1 MKMTHS
7 NDSSNPKG
15 EFPRIMLAGATGFL
29 GSILLSNLEELGLAV
44 NCLPRIPDSGKDH
57 NQDIQSDREIIF
69 VNCIGVT
76 PGESPKTVE
85 EYEMSNV
92 RPLNRIFDIYGDKIK
107 KFVHC
112 STWLTE
118 EGEKNAYVSSKI
130 SAENLVN
137 KATEFY
143 GFESAVLNLPTIWSK
158 KKYKN
163 PSLLHDLC
171 SSNIAITKFQPK
183 NPHSKVKIGTEEFF
197 INAVL
202 ESLSSELRSEGLAST
217 ETWEGKTNDLILG
230 LALTQSLDAAH
241 TNHTLYKLSQI
252 INFWKSVA

>member
-1 MKMTHS
+1 
-7 NDSSNPKG
+7 
-15 EFPRIMLAGATGFL
+15 MLAGATGFL

-44 NCLPRIPDSGKDH
+44 NCLPRIPDSGKDR
-57 NQDIQSDREIIF
+57 NQYIQSDREIIF

-92 RPLNRIFDIYGDKIK
+92 RPLNRIFDTYGDKIK

-118 EGEKNAYVSSKI
+118 EGEKNAYISSKI

-163 PSLLHDLC
+163 PSLLHDLY
-171 SSNIAITKFQPK
+171 SSNIAISKFQPK
-183 NPHSKVKIGTEEFF
+183 SPHSKVKIGTEEFF

-202 ESLSSELRSEGLAST
+202 ESVSSELRLEGLAST
-217 ETWEGKTNDLILG
+217 ETWEGKTNELILG
-230 LALTQSLDAAH
+230 LGLTQSLDAAH
-241 TNHTLYKLSQI
+241 TNHTLYKLLQI

>member
-44 NCLPRIPDSGKDH
+44 NCLPRIPDSGKDR
-57 NQDIQSDREIIF
+57 NQYIQSDREIIF

-85 EYEMSNV
+85 EYETSNV
-92 RPLNRIFDIYGDKIK
+92 RPLNRIFDTYGDKIK

-118 EGEKNAYVSSKI
+118 EGEKNAYISSKI

-163 PSLLHDLC
+163 PSLLHDLY
-171 SSNIAITKFQPK
+171 SSNIAISKFQPK
-183 NPHSKVKIGTEEFF
+183 SPHSKVKIGTEEFF

-202 ESLSSELRSEGLAST
+202 ESVSSELRLEGLAST
-217 ETWEGKTNDLILG
+217 ETWEGKTNELILG
-230 LALTQSLDAAH
+230 LGLTQSLDAAH
-241 TNHTLYKLSQI
+241 TNHTLYKLLQI

>member
-1 MKMTHS
+1 
-7 NDSSNPKG
+7 
-15 EFPRIMLAGATGFL
+15 MLAGATGFL

-44 NCLPRIPDSGKDH
+44 NCLPRIPDSGKDR
-57 NQDIQSDREIIF
+57 NQYIQSDREIIF

-85 EYEMSNV
+85 EYETSNV
-92 RPLNRIFDIYGDKIK
+92 RPLNRIFDTYGDKIK

-118 EGEKNAYVSSKI
+118 EGEKNAYISSKI

-163 PSLLHDLC
+163 PSLLHDLY
-171 SSNIAITKFQPK
+171 SSNIAISKFQPK
-183 NPHSKVKIGTEEFF
+183 SPHSKVKIGTEEFF

-202 ESLSSELRSEGLAST
+202 ESVSSELRLEGLAST
-217 ETWEGKTNDLILG
+217 ETWEGKTNELILG
-230 LALTQSLDAAH
+230 LGLTQSLDAAH
-241 TNHTLYKLSQI
+241 TNHTLYKLLQI

>member
-1 MKMTHS
+1 
-7 NDSSNPKG
+7 
-15 EFPRIMLAGATGFL
+15 MLAGATGFL

-44 NCLPRIPDSGKDH
+44 NCLPRIPDSGKDR
-57 NQDIQSDREIIF
+57 NQYIQSDREIIF

-85 EYEMSNV
+85 EYETSNV
-92 RPLNRIFDIYGDKIK
+92 RPLNRIFDTYGDKIK

-118 EGEKNAYVSSKI
+118 EGEKNAYISSKI

-163 PSLLHDLC
+163 PSLLHDLY
-171 SSNIAITKFQPK
+171 SSNIAISKFQPK
-183 NPHSKVKIGTEEFF
+183 SPHSKVKIGTEEFF

-202 ESLSSELRSEGLAST
+202 ESVSSELRLEGLAST
-217 ETWEGKTNDLILG
+217 ETWEGKTNELILG
-230 LALTQSLDAAH
+230 LGLTQSLDAAH
-241 TNHTLYKLSQI
+241 TNHTLYKLLQV

>member
-7 NDSSNPKG
+7 DDSSNPKG
-15 EFPRIMLAGATGFL
+15 EFPRIVLAGATGFL
-29 GSILLSNLEELGLAV
+29 GSIVLANLEELELAV

-57 NQDIQSDREIIF
+57 NQYTQSDREIVF

-137 KATEFY
+137 KAAEFY

-163 PSLLHDLC
+163 SSLLHDIC
-171 SSNIAITKFQPK
+171 SSNLAISEFQPK

-197 INAVL
+197 IDAVL
-202 ESLSSELRSEGLAST
+202 ESLSSEFRLDGLAST
-217 ETWEGKTNDLILG
+217 ETWEGKTNDLISN

-241 TNHTLYKLSQI
+241 TNHTLHKLSQI

>member
-7 NDSSNPKG
+7 DDSSNPEG
-15 EFPRIMLAGATGFL
+15 EFPRIVLAGATGFL
-29 GSILLSNLEELGLAV
+29 GSILLANLEELGLAV

-57 NQDIQSDREIIF
+57 NQYTQSDREIVF

-107 KFVHC
+107 KFVHG
-112 STWLTE
+112 STWLIG

-137 KATEFY
+137 KAAEFY

-163 PSLLHDLC
+163 PSLLHDIC
-171 SSNIAITKFQPK
+171 SSNLAISEFQPK

-202 ESLSSELRSEGLAST
+202 ESLSLEFRLDGLAST
-217 ETWEGKTNDLILG
+217 ETWEGKTNDLISD
-230 LALTQSLDAAH
+230 LALSQSLDAAH